1 MLQTGTAR
9 GAYKIVYCS
18 RNCLQDPAEIQ
29 RILLKSRENNR
40 RHDVSGALLYNSGCF
55 AQVLEGDRRAVE
67 EVYERIA
74 CDARHRDIT
83 MLQAG
88 FGGARDFAE
97 WSMAYTGAVP
107 EAAQPMVSGTL
118 NAAFACVGVTG
129 ETVLALL
136 RRVVLAES
144 VAA

>member
-1 MLQTGTAR
+1 MLQTVAAR
-9 GAYKIVYCS
+9 SAYKIVYCS
-18 RNCLQDPAEIQ
+18 RNCLQDQEEIQ

-40 RHDVSGALLYNSGCF
+40 RDDVSGALLYNDGCF

-67 EVYERIA
+67 EIYERIA
-74 CDARHRDIT
+74 CDPRHRDIT

-88 FGGARDFAE
+88 FGGPRDFAD
-97 WSMAYTGAVP
+97 WSMAYTGVV
-107 EAAQPMVSGTL
+107 AAQAQPIVSGTL
-118 NAAFACVGVTG
+118 NAAFAGVGVTG
-129 ETVLALL
+129 EAVLALL